1 VDQTQV
7 AELYRRHVPVM
18 VSFATLLLGGDRDR
32 AQDLVHDAFVKAA
45 TRLTTMRNSEHFD
58 AYLRRCVANAVASWG
73 RHELVERRWL
83 RRQRR
88 SDGRLDPA
96 LSQVED
102 TDSIVTLLGGLP
114 SRQRLAVTA
123 RVCLDLSE
131 IETADLL
138 GCSVGTVKS
147 LTSRGLTALR
157 AAYGVDPRVMGE
169 RK

>member
-1 VDQTQV
+1 VDQSQV

-32 AQDLVHDAFVKAA
+32 AQDVVHDAFVKAV
-45 TRLTTMRNSEHFD
+45 TRVATMRDSERFD
-58 AYLRRCVANAVASWG
+58 AYLRRSVANAVTSWG
-73 RHELVERRWL
+73 RHESVERRWL
-83 RRQRR
+83 RLQQR
-88 SDGRLDPA
+88 SAGRWDPA
-96 LSQVED
+96 LGQVED

-114 SRQRLAVTA
+114 ARQRLAVTA

-157 AAYGVDPRVMGE
+157 AAHGVDPRVMGE
-169 RK
+169 RG